1 LGCEKDPFHKR
12 GAETEVNVNMKSYII
27 KNKRTG
33 AKSLIVNVPVWVG
46 RPPIEDNEADAV
58 LVGLWAYNTFV

>member
-1 LGCEKDPFHKR
+1 
-12 GAETEVNVNMKSYII
+12 MKSYII